1 MDAPLR
7 ANLGSEARRT
17 AEGLAWPA
25 IVGEL
30 EDIFHSVIE
39 RSQ

>member
-7 ANLGSEARRT
+7 ARLGSAARTT

-30 EDIFHSVIE
+30 EDIFRSVIV
-39 RSQ
+39 RSK